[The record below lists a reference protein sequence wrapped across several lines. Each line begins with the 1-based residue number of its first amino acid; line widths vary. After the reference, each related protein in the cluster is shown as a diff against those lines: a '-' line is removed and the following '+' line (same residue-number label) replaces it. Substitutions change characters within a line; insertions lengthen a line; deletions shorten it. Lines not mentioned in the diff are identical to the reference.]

1 MELFIMA
8 FILKDNRMNDD
19 NFILNITK
27 TTPILISQSLVS
39 LQKDSPIISNE
50 LIELNKTDLYTI
62 VDPIRK
68 KDYLF
73 SRNMILSIKN
83 QLLELKDSILKSD
96 KNILIFDNML
106 QYLAYLA
113 DELFYKDYRVN
124 IRYNLS
130 DDIIY

>member
-1 MELFIMA
+1 MA

-50 LIELNKTDLYTI
+50 LIEQIKTDLYSI

-124 IRYNLS
+124 FRYNLS